1 MAGAGGYFYGPDP
14 AQLAAF
20 RAGAHPSAIY
30 DGKRNRKPVQRRTV
44 DYSSTLV
51 RYLQARTH
59 QRTVYDQR
67 ALQPTPESTLD
78 ILPPRCYQHLP
89 GGCFASK
96 FVHQSMNKM
105 RCSINVVQWTPEGRR
120 LITGTMSG
128 EFTLWNGQSFN
139 FETILQAHDTAVRAM
154 CWSHND
160 NWMVTGDDG
169 GCIKYW
175 QTNMNN
181 VKANPSAHK
190 EAVRGLSFCPTDLK
204 YCSCSDD
211 TSLKIWDFGRCEV
224 DMNLTGHGWDVK
236 CVDWHPTKAL
246 VVSGGKDNLI
256 KFWDPA
262 SGSSINTLHGHK
274 NTVMSVKWNQ
284 NGNWVL
290 SASRDMLVKVYDIRT
305 MREMATYRGHHR
317 EVTAIAWHPVQ
328 EEVFVSGSYDGA
340 IYHWHMS
347 FPTPQVEVTGA
358 HESSVWSLAFHP
370 LGHILCR
377 WAVPAGFNS
386 LVTDTVMF
394 MTSGRVLGGPSSAS
408 WLPVLVVECAGVC
421 NACQYYLSHVLAT
434 SFGLVQHAHLCT
446 HAHKPVLT
454 TLAQSMLLIMVLVI
468 LTHHVF
474 RYGYSSCF

>member
-370 LGHILCR
+370 LGHILCSGSNDHMTKFWVR
-377 WAVPAGFNS
+377 QRPDDRAVPPPIGRETYGQQYGGNE
-386 LVTDTVMF
+386 VDNEPMEEVKEQMEEP
-394 MTSGRVLGGPSSAS
+394 TSTWDANGTIPGVGPAVLGTGDFDGLDYGQTTG
-408 WLPVLVVECAGVC
+408 WLPGFSE
-421 NACQYYLSHVLAT
+421 
-434 SFGLVQHAHLCT
+434 
-446 HAHKPVLT
+446 
-454 TLAQSMLLIMVLVI
+454 
-468 LTHHVF
+468 
-474 RYGYSSCF
+474 R